1 MTYLVSETN
10 AEAQQDTSED
20 EHGNIGRP
28 TVDGSACK
36 KGAATYDDGIFAA
49 NCCCDSASYEWR
61 C

>member
-28 TVDGSACK
+28 TVDGSAC
-36 KGAATYDDGIFAA
+36 GQLLL
-49 NCCCDSASYEWR
+49 
-61 C
+61 